1 MRKGRKTSVRHKAPV
16 YRYYQIQLVLQDRVE
31 SGEWAEGRAIPSER
45 DLCVEFGVSRPTMRR
60 AIGNLTA
67 AGFLVRKQGKGTF
80 VARPKLV
87 EKTLTAEGRSALQR
101 WRKQGLDFSVRVLS
115 MAVGSPP
122 DHVRRG
128 MRLGRDELI
137 VRIERLL
144 YVGRDV
150 IRHVVSF
157 VPYRL
162 CPGILDEDMTR
173 QSLIEL
179 LRDKYHLTIRQSTQR
194 LQSQPASQLDI
205 HLMGISPE
213 TPVFDLQT
221 VNVGSDGEPILM
233 DFDRSRTDRV
243 IFEVVL
249 GEDGTMKQNMTT
261 LLRSAD

>member
-1 MRKGRKTSVRHKAPV
+1 MRKGRKTSVRHRAPV
-16 YRYYQIQLVLQDRVE
+16 YRYYQIQLIIQDRVE
-31 SGEWAEGRAIPSER
+31 SGEWAEGQAIPSER
-45 DLCVEFGVSRPTMRR
+45 DLCLEFDVSRPTMRR

-80 VARPKLV
+80 VAKPKLV
-87 EKTLTAEGRSALQR
+87 ERTLTVEGRSALQR

-115 MAVGSPP
+115 MAVGTPP
-122 DHVRRG
+122 HHVQRG
-128 MRLGRDELI
+128 LRLGKDGLI

-157 VPYRL
+157 IPYKL
-162 CPGILDEDMTR
+162 CPGILNDDLTR
-173 QSLIEL
+173 QSLTEL
-179 LRDKYHLTIRQSTQR
+179 LRNKYGLTIHQSTQR

-205 HLMGISPE
+205 HLMGISPD

-221 VNVGSDGEPILM
+221 INVNSAGTPILM
-233 DFDRSRTDRV
+233 DFDRARADRV
-243 IFEVVL
+243 VFEVVL